1 MSFSNVEN
9 AVRPGRIG
17 SHDELMAAI
26 YAAPKHE
33 LSRYYRGGVVSK
45 TVFEFSSACCS
56 LLKAYGNLATPT
68 TVAGI
73 MPFDF

>member
-1 MSFSNVEN
+1 MCSYMSFSNVEN

-33 LSRYYRGGVVSK
+33 LSRYYRGGSK
-45 TVFEFSSACCS
+45 D
-56 LLKAYGNLATPT
+56 LATPS
-68 TVAGI
+68 
-73 MPFDF
+73 FKS